1 MCHNLSDNLGF
12 FLLMKGQESV
22 DANGQETVGVH
33 AQVIQFMPP
42 DHVADLVKSAVEG
55 FQLREFGRSLILLVF
70 LASMKVIKQ

>member
-12 FLLMKGQESV
+12 FLLMKGQETV

-42 DHVADLVKSAVEG
+42 DHVADRPGKVG
-55 FQLREFGRSLILLVF
+55 CGRLP
-70 LASMKVIKQ
+70 AP